1 MSLVSFFQNLIRASI
16 RPSSFSVAHG
26 YVPHL
31 RVPVFLPSCLIA
43 ALHFASLSNQIL
55 IFSFTLGTMSP
66 ATLVTILR
74 LRILRVHCALHIYFP
89 HLKIKLFIEV

>member
-26 YVPHL
+26 CVLHL

-55 IFSFTLGTMSP
+55 IFSFILGTMSP

-74 LRILRVHCALHIYFP
+74 LRILKVHCVRHIYFT
-89 HLKIKLFIEV
+89 HLKIKLFIEL